1 MHRCVLAETNYRP
14 GSRVGEQ
21 PVRLGG
27 ADRLS
32 HLYTVGRT
40 GVGKSSLLGNLV
52 LQDVFSGAGTVLFDP
67 HGDLVEKLVDPT
79 RCSRPKDLIYLDL
92 PAPDCVFHFN
102 PVGDVP
108 PAVRPLAAA
117 GLVETFKKLWSDDW
131 GPRLEH
137 LLRNVVFTLLEMPE
151 ATLAD
156 VPPLLTD
163 HRFRRQALEHVSNE
177 EVRAF
182 WTTEYDRYS
191 PAFRAVVAAPLQN
204 KIGAILADPLL
215 RRVFTGRRSSFR
227 FREVMDEGKVLLVNL
242 AKGRIGEGPATILG
256 SLLVSSLS
264 LAALSRADVPEEKR
278 RPFFVYLDEFHTFS
292 TLSLATM
299 LSELRKYKV
308 GMVLANQ
315 YLGQLNPR
323 VRDAVIA
330 NAGTLIAFRLGA
342 QDARFLAPEFAP
354 VFEPEDLL
362 SLPNYHIYLRLM
374 INGEPSR
381 PFSAKTMP
389 SSSPLRPSAG
399 RPAVDPS
406 R

>member
-1 MHRCVLAETNYRP
+1 MDSTCTIGITTFRP
-14 GSRVGEQ
+14 GSRVGDQ
-21 PVRLGG
+21 SVRIAGS
-27 ADRLS
+27 DRFS
-32 HLYTVGRT
+32 HVYVLGRT
-40 GVGKSSLLGNLV
+40 GVGKSSLLGNLL
-52 LQDVFSGAGTVLFDP
+52 LQDVFSGAGAVLFDP
-67 HGDLVEKLVDPT
+67 HGDLVEKLVAPAQRS
-79 RCSRPKDLIYLDL
+79 RCADLIYLDL
-92 PAPDCVFHFN
+92 PDLGNSFRFN
-102 PVGDVP
+102 PVGDVSP
-108 PAVRPLAAA
+108 PVRPLAAA
-117 GLVETFKKLWSDDW
+117 GLVEAFKKLWSDDW

-156 VPPLLTD
+156 VPSLLAD
-163 HRFRRQALEHVSNE
+163 RRFRRQALQHVSIE

-204 KIGAILADPLL
+204 KIGAILTDPLL
-215 RRVFTGRRSSFR
+215 RRVFTGKQSSFR
-227 FREVMDEGKVLLVNL
+227 FREVMDEGKVVLVNL

-264 LAALSRADVPEEKR
+264 LAALSRADVPEAKR

-299 LSELRKYKV
+299 LSELRKYRV

-315 YLGQLNPR
+315 YLGQLDPR
-323 VRDAVIA
+323 VRDALIA

-354 VFEPEDLL
+354 VFAPEDLL
-362 SLPNYHIYLRLM
+362 SLPNHHIYLRLM
-374 INGEPSR
+374 IGGEPSR
-381 PFSAKTMP
+381 PFSARTL
-389 SSSPLRPSAG
+389 SPEEVEGLLTSGLPVR
-399 RPAVDPS
+399 
-406 R
+406 

>member
-1 MHRCVLAETNYRP
+1 M
-14 GSRVGEQ
+14 
-21 PVRLGG
+21 
-27 ADRLS
+27 
-32 HLYTVGRT
+32 
-40 GVGKSSLLGNLV
+40 
-52 LQDVFSGAGTVLFDP
+52 
-67 HGDLVEKLVDPT
+67 
-79 RCSRPKDLIYLDL
+79 
-92 PAPDCVFHFN
+92 PD
-102 PVGDVP
+102 
-108 PAVRPLAAA
+108 
-117 GLVETFKKLWSDDW
+117 
-131 GPRLEH
+131 
-137 LLRNVVFTLLEMPE
+137 

-156 VPPLLTD
+156 VPPLLVD
-163 HRFRRQALEHVSNE
+163 RRFRRQALQHVSNE

-204 KIGAILADPLL
+204 KIGAILTDPLL
-215 RRVFTGRRSSFR
+215 RRVFTGKRSSFR
-227 FREVMDEGKVLLVNL
+227 FRQVMDEGKVVLVNL

-315 YLGQLNPR
+315 YLGQLDPR

-362 SLPNYHIYLRLM
+362 SLPNHHIYLRLM

-381 PFSAKTMP
+381 PFSASTL
-389 SSSPLRPSAG
+389 SCEQVADVVLRG
-399 RPAVDPS
+399 R
-406 R
+406 

>member
-1 MHRCVLAETNYRP
+1 MPGCFYDNRGMAQSVLAETTFRP
-14 GSRVGEQ
+14 GSRVGDQ
-21 PVRLGG
+21 AVRL
-27 ADRLS
+27 ASLDRFY
-32 HLYTVGRT
+32 HLYMVGRT
-40 GVGKSSLLGNLV
+40 GAGKSSLLGSLV
-52 LQDVFSGAGTVLFDP
+52 SQDIFAGAGAVLFDP
-67 HGDLVEKLVDPT
+67 HGDLVEELVASA
-79 RCSRPKDLIYLDL
+79 RRHRPDDLIYIDL
-92 PAPDCVFHFN
+92 PDSRSAFRFN
-102 PVGDVP
+102 PVGAVP
-108 PAVRPLAAA
+108 PALRPLAAA
-117 GLVETFKKLWSDDW
+117 GLVESFKKLWSEDW

-137 LLRNVVFTLLEMPE
+137 LLRNVVFTLLELPE

-156 VPPLLTD
+156 IPSLLAD
-163 HRFRRQALEHVSNE
+163 HRFRRQALQHVSNK

-204 KIGAILADPLL
+204 KIGAILTDPLL
-215 RRVFTGRRSSFR
+215 RRVFTGKRSSFR
-227 FREVMDEGKVLLVNL
+227 FRQVMDEGKVVLVNL

-315 YLGQLNPR
+315 YLGQLDPR

-342 QDARFLAPEFAP
+342 RDARFLAPEFAP
-354 VFEPEDLL
+354 IFEPEDLL

-381 PFSAKTMP
+381 PFSARTLAP
-389 SSSPLRPSAG
+389 EEVLLTR
-399 RPAVDPS
+399 
-406 R
+406 

>member
-1 MHRCVLAETNYRP
+1 MGRVRFRSHGTSDGKLVLIATH
-14 GSRVGEQ
+14 
-21 PVRLGG
+21 
-27 ADRLS
+27 DRLH
-32 HLYTVGRT
+32 HLFALGRT
-40 GVGKSSLLGNLV
+40 GSGKSTFMGGLLM
-52 LQDVFSGAGTVLFDP
+52 QDLSCGTGAALLDP
-67 HGDLVEKLVDPT
+67 HGDLVEEVVEAARSLQKEH
-79 RCSRPKDLIYLDL
+79 LIHLDL
-92 PAPDCVFHFN
+92 ANPACRFHFN
-102 PVGDVP
+102 PLADVP
-108 PAVRPLAAA
+108 STSRALAAA
-117 GLVETFKKLWSDDW
+117 GLVEAFKKLWADDW

-137 LLRNVVFTLLEMPE
+137 VLRNVVFTLLEMPD

-156 VPPLLTD
+156 VPPLLAD
-163 HRFRRQALEHVSNE
+163 RRFRRQALQHVSNK

-204 KIGAILADPLL
+204 KIGAILTDPLL
-215 RRVFTGRRSSFR
+215 RRVFTGKQSSFR
-227 FREVMDEGKVLLVNL
+227 FRQVMDEGKVVLVNL

-315 YLGQLNPR
+315 YLGQLDPR

-354 VFEPEDLL
+354 VFELEDLL

-381 PFSAKTMP
+381 PFSARTL
-389 SSSPLRPSAG
+389 SPDEAATLDRRGGAL
-399 RPAVDPS
+399 
-406 R
+406 

>member
-1 MHRCVLAETNYRP
+1 MR
-14 GSRVGEQ
+14 S
-21 PVRLGG
+21 
-27 ADRLS
+27 
-32 HLYTVGRT
+32 
-40 GVGKSSLLGNLV
+40 
-52 LQDVFSGAGTVLFDP
+52 
-67 HGDLVEKLVDPT
+67 
-79 RCSRPKDLIYLDL
+79 
-92 PAPDCVFHFN
+92 
-102 PVGDVP
+102 
-108 PAVRPLAAA
+108 LAAA
-117 GLVETFKKLWSDDW
+117 GLVEAFKKLWADDW

-156 VPPLLTD
+156 IPPLLAD
-163 HRFRRQALEHVSNE
+163 RRFRRRALKHMSNK

-204 KIGAILADPLL
+204 KVGAILTDPLL
-215 RRVFTGRRSSFR
+215 RRVFTGKRSSFR
-227 FREVMDEGKVLLVNL
+227 FRQVMDEGKVLLVNL

-264 LAALSRADVPEEKR
+264 LAALSRADVPEEER

-315 YLGQLNPR
+315 YLGQLDPR

-330 NAGTLIAFRLGA
+330 NGGTLIAFRLGA

-381 PFSAKTMP
+381 PFSAKTLAP
-389 SSSPLRPSAG
+389 EEVLPTR
-399 RPAVDPS
+399 
-406 R
+406 

>member
-1 MHRCVLAETNYRP
+1 MKNMLIGYSTFRSGGHWGNRP
-14 GSRVGEQ
+14 IRVGFS
-21 PVRLGG
+21 
-27 ADRLS
+27 DRLH
-32 HLYTVGRT
+32 HLYIIGRT
-40 GVGKSSLLGNLV
+40 GSGKSTLLGSLIS
-52 LQDVFSGAGTVLFDP
+52 QDFVSGTGAALFDP
-67 HGDLVEKLVDPT
+67 HGDLAEEAARVARV
-79 RCSRPKDLIYLDL
+79 RRPHDLIYLDL
-92 PAPDCVFHFN
+92 ADPSCRFHFN
-102 PVGDVP
+102 PVADVP
-108 PAVRPLAAA
+108 LATRALAAA

-156 VPPLLTD
+156 IPPLLAD
-163 HRFRRQALEHVSNE
+163 RSFRRKALKHVSNE

-204 KIGAILADPLL
+204 KIGAILTDPLL
-215 RRVFTGRRSSFR
+215 RRVFTGKRSSFR
-227 FREVMDEGKVLLVNL
+227 LRQVMDEGKVLLVNL

-256 SLLVSSLS
+256 SLLVSALS
-264 LAALSRADVPEEKR
+264 LAALSRADAPEEKR

-315 YLGQLNPR
+315 YLGQLDSR

-362 SLPNYHIYLRLM
+362 SLPNHHIYLRLM
-374 INGEPSR
+374 IGGEPSR
-381 PFSAKTMP
+381 PFSARTLSLEEMERR
-389 SSSPLRPSAG
+389 LQAWRN
-399 RPAVDPS
+399 
-406 R
+406 